1 MNENRLIHKMKG
13 WGVSPIAKLAVT
25 LIIALLLMI
34 PIAAIKDLMRERENR
49 RDTTVNQVIE
59 QWGGWQ
65 YLTGP
70 VLAVPVEEE
79 FEQHFNDRVEKGII
93 HHYLYILPDT
103 LEVDAQMDSQIREK
117 GIFEI
122 ELYTGDI
129 TLRGSFTK
137 PEKPLWNMEKG
148 RVIWDEARLL
158 VGMGDVKGLSR
169 SVEMNWNETSPL
181 FQGGSFQSELLP
193 EGIWAPVKLNQN
205 DSNQFD
211 IKVSLKGGGSI
222 RFFPMGG
229 DTRVSL
235 KSDWISPGFTGAF
248 IPAQREL
255 NDEGFSAQW
264 RIQALARNY
273 PQFWLDDTV
282 TWRDISDSG
291 FGVDFVNPVD
301 GYFKSHRAVKYSLL
315 FIFLPFVTLFLFE
328 LFASGKLHP
337 LQYIMIGLA
346 VVMFFLLLLTFS
358 EHMAFAAAYLIA
370 SAGSTLLIAFYT
382 GAVLA
387 SPLKGGMMAALKGLL
402 YLYLYM
408 ALASEDYALLI
419 GSLGLFAILAGI
431 MILTRKINWY
441 EIGRTDRI
449 PKNQEETS

>member
-1 MNENRLIHKMKG
+1 VFIKNIPEEEMNEKSMIHKMKG
-13 WGVSPIAKLAVT
+13 WGASPLAKLLVT
-25 LIIALLLMI
+25 LAIALLLMI
-34 PIAAIKDLMRERENR
+34 PVAAIKDLMRERENR
-49 RDTTVNQVIE
+49 RDTTVNQVID

-93 HHYLYILPDT
+93 HHYLYILPDN
-103 LEVDAQMDSQIREK
+103 LEVDARMDSQIREK

-129 TLRGSFTK
+129 NLTGNFTK
-137 PEKPLWNMEKG
+137 PEKPLWNLDNS
-148 RVIWDEARLL
+148 RVIWEEARLL
-158 VGMGDVKGLSR
+158 LGMGDVKGLSR
-169 SVEMNWNETSPL
+169 SVEMDWNGTGPD
-181 FQGGSFQSELLP
+181 FQGGTSGSELLP
-193 EGIWAPVKLNQN
+193 EGIWAPVEFDTS
-205 DSNQFD
+205 DSSQFN

-229 DTRVSL
+229 DTKVSL
-235 KSDWISPGFTGAF
+235 KSDWNSPGFTGAF
-248 IPAQREL
+248 IPAEREL
-255 NDEGFSAQW
+255 NEQGFSAMW
-264 RIQALARNY
+264 KIQSLARNY
-273 PQFWLDDTV
+273 PQFWLDDAV
-282 TWRDISDSG
+282 SWRDIDNSG

-328 LFASGKLHP
+328 IFASGKLHP

-370 SAGSTLLIAFYT
+370 AAGSTLLIAFYT
-382 GAVLA
+382 GAVLS
-387 SPLKGGMMAALKGLL
+387 SPLKGGLMAALKGLL

-419 GSLGLFAILAGI
+419 GSLGLFSILAGI

-441 EIGRTDRI
+441 ELGG
-449 PKNQEETS
+449 K